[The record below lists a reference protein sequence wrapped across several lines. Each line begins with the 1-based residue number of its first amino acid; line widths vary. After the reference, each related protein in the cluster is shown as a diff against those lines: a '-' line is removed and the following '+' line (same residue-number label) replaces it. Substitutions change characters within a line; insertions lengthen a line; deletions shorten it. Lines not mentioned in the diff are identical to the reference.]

1 MMEWRLVKGEAKQK
15 TWLGD
20 EPDLFL
26 FIDLIGSYIYL

>member
-26 FIDLIGSYIYL
+26 FIDFIIFFVII